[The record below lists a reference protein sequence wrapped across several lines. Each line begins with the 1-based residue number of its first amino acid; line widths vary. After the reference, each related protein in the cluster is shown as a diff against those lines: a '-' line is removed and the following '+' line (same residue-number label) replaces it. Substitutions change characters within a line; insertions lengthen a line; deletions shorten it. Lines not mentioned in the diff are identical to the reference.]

1 MTKELKVIGVLLVI
15 ALIIAI
21 EVPLMWRKKLIKEL
35 WVFSFL
41 LLLGTFFSL
50 INALHISVDNPLSWM
65 IFIYKPVSYMVDAW
79 LT

>member
-1 MTKELKVIGVLLVI
+1 MGIVVI
-15 ALIIAI
+15 AIVVAVIIAI

-50 INALHISVDNPLSWM
+50 INALHISVSNPLGWM
-65 IFIYKPVSYMVDAW
+65 IFIYKPVADMVSAW
-79 LT
+79 LS

>member
-1 MTKELKVIGVLLVI
+1 MKVLGVLLIV

-65 IFIYKPVSYMVDAW
+65 IFIYKPVSDLVNAW
-79 LT
+79 LS

>member
-1 MTKELKVIGVLLVI
+1 MKVLGVLLIV

-21 EVPLMWRKKLIKEL
+21 EVPLMWRKKLIKEM

-41 LLLGTFFSL
+41 LLLGTLFSL
-50 INALHISVDNPLSWM
+50 INALHISVDKPLSWM
-65 IFIYKPVSYMVDAW
+65 IFIYKPVADMVSAW